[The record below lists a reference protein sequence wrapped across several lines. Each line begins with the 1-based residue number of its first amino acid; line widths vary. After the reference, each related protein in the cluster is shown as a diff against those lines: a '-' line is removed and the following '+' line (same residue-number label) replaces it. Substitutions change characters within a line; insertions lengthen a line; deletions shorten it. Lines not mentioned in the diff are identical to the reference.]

1 MIRLLLAEDQ
11 HMVRGALKA
20 LLELERDIRVVAEA
34 ADGAE
39 AVRLALETKP
49 DVALFDIEMPA
60 LSGLDAAAALR
71 DQLPGC
77 RVAIVTTFARAGYL
91 RRALELNVQG
101 YLLKDQPAEQLAGAV
116 RQIASGRRVIDPE
129 LALAAWDE
137 PNPLSERERDVLKLV
152 GAGLGNTQIAQR
164 LRLAEGTVK
173 NYLSEA
179 MAKLSAQNRTQAA
192 RIAEEKGWLY

>member
-39 AVRLALETKP
+39 AVRLALATKP

-71 DQLPGC
+71 DQLPAC

-179 MAKLSAQNRTQAA
+179 MAKLAAQNRTQAA